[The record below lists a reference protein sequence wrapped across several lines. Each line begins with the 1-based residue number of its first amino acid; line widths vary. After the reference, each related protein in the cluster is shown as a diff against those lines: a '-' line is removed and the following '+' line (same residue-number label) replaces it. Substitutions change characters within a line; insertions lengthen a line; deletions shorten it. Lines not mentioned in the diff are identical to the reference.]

1 MKILLIGPRPPPHGG
16 ISVHV
21 AGIHKQLVRDGIT
34 CEVLDTGQGA
44 LGLAFAW
51 SLLRYGLRG
60 WQLQLHTNG
69 HNRKSWLLAIACG
82 VAGLP
87 GGGSVLTL
95 HSGMAPGYLQS
106 SSWSRRLAKVAGSLY
121 ECIVCVSFAIE
132 EALIGV
138 GVASGK
144 IELSPGYLNIRMP
157 AAPLNSSLDDWM
169 SRHVPVFSTTMFFRP
184 EYGFDLLISALTKF
198 RHRHPAVGC
207 VVMGSG
213 EQRAAAERL
222 VQQAGLEDA
231 VLMAGDVDHE
241 TCLAVM
247 ARSDVFLRPT
257 LEDGDSISV
266 REALAL
272 KIPVIASG
280 VGTRPPGTV
289 LFRRGDTT
297 DLIEKIESA
306 LEWPCETEGR
316 HANA

>member
-1 MKILLIGPRPPPHGG
+1 MRVLLVGPRPPPHGG

-21 AGIHKQLVRDGIT
+21 AGIHEQLVRDGIT

-51 SLLRYGLRG
+51 SLLRYRISG

-69 HNRKSWLLAIACG
+69 HNRKSWLLAIICG
-82 VAGLP
+82 VAGFP
-87 GGGSVLTL
+87 GRGSVLTL
-95 HSGMAPGYLQS
+95 HSGMAPRYLQS
-106 SSWSRRLAKVAGSLY
+106 SPWPPRLAKVAGALY
-121 ECIVCVSFAIE
+121 GRVVCVSFAIQ
-132 EALIGV
+132 EALMGV
-138 GVASGK
+138 GVAPDK
-144 IELSPGYLNIRMP
+144 IELSPAYRTVRMP
-157 AAPLNSSLDDWM
+157 AAPLNSLLDAWM
-169 SRHVPVFSTTMFFRP
+169 ARHVPVFSTTMFFRP
-184 EYGFDLLISALTKF
+184 EYGFDLLISALTKL
-198 RHRHPAVGC
+198 RHSHPAIGC

-213 EQRAAAERL
+213 EQRASAERV

-231 VLMAGDVDHE
+231 VLMAGDVDHQ

-247 ARSDVFLRPT
+247 ARSDLFLRPT

-272 KIPVIASG
+272 KIPVIASR

-289 LFRRGDTT
+289 LFRRDDST
-297 DLIEKIESA
+297 DLLEKIESA
-306 LEWPCETEGR
+306 LKSSCEMEVR